1 MRIDPKAVIGPYPTL
16 LVRKTLRHLR
26 SRLWWELPELEAA
39 AGLRLGGGRAMVK
52 ALRSEGLIEAA
63 GRDAWKITQTGMTL
77 CAATAA
83 KRSNRATA
91 EKALREFLA
100 RVERVNTDPYFL
112 GKVTRVVLFGSMLQP
127 EVKRLSDV
135 DVAVEV
141 ASKEADFD
149 DARVKN
155 YERVEKLAA
164 QGHRFR
170 NFLER
175 EGCWYW
181 EIFEFLKGH
190 SRVIALADY
199 ATEKTFVLA
208 APHRVLLGTAESTSS
223 APSPRTPPRTAR
235 KRRPSDCPF

>member
-1 MRIDPKAVIGPYPTL
+1 
-16 LVRKTLRHLR
+16 
-26 SRLWWELPELEAA
+26 
-39 AGLRLGGGRAMVK
+39 MVK
-52 ALRSEGLIEAA
+52 ALRSEGMIEAA
-63 GRDAWKITQTGMTL
+63 GPGAWTITQAGLTL
-77 CAATAA
+77 CSATAA
-83 KRSNRATA
+83 KRITRATA
-91 EKALREFLA
+91 EGALQQFLN

-127 EVKRLSDV
+127 EVARLSDV

-141 ASKEADFD
+141 VSKDADFD
-149 DARVKN
+149 HARVKN

-181 EIFEFLKGH
+181 EVFGFLKGH

-199 ATEKTFVLA
+199 ATEKAFVLA
-208 APHRVLLGTAESTSS
+208 APHRVLLGSAGSISS
-223 APSPRTPPRTAR
+223 APSSTTPQRLVR
-235 KRRPSDCPF
+235 KRRPRDCPF